1 MLFAVISDPL
11 PGRPSQAIAYRQGYW
26 EWLAPL
32 QAAGTVRHIYA
43 RTGRGALAVLEVD
56 SHEMLHRLLN
66 EWAEIVP
73 ARFDVLPLIDPV
85 SARAFL
91 SGEAVSASTLP

>member
-11 PGRPSQAIAYRQGYW
+11 PGRPSEAVPSRKRYW

-56 SHEMLHRLLN
+56 SHETLHRLLN
-66 EWAEIVP
+66 EWAEIIP
-73 ARFDVLPLIDPV
+73 AQFDVLPLIDPA

-91 SGEAVSASTLP
+91 SGGG